1 MRRALLVQRVEE
13 MAELLTAE
21 QIADRLLVD
30 PEDVAEVLERFRLRA
45 VDWIVQ
51 CNRTGRWWVAR
62 TQRGAYRRVCVQ
74 GLTDW
79 DCWGVPRGGAQK

>member
-21 QIADRLLVD
+21 QIAELLLVD
-30 PEDVAEVLERFRLRA
+30 EEDVAEILERFRPRA

-62 TQRGAYRRVCVQ
+62 TQRGAYRRVCLE

-79 DCWGVPRGGAQK
+79 DCWGAPRGAARK